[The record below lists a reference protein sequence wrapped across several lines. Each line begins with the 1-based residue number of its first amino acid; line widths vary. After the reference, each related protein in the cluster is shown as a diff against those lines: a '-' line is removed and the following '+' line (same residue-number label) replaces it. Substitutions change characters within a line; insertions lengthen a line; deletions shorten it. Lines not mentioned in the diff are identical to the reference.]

1 MTKSSPV
8 SQNLVDHRTVQ
19 LELLALH
26 GRVQDFDEGDLLHR
40 LDRFNAFVLKA
51 VNIAGIDL
59 AEFAVDQDK
68 VDDFKTLYQVAGTCP
83 RIIFDEI
90 DGSVI
95 DGVHR
100 ACALAQLGITWID
113 AYVGE
118 AAHVDCQWTR
128 DAQDEGCL
136 DLDDESQDGD
146 DIAGCDKCEEGA
158 RHTMKAR
165 P

>member
-1 MTKSSPV
+1 MADPSIA
-8 SQNLVDHRTVQ
+8 DHRTVQ

-40 LDRFNAFVLKA
+40 LDRFNAFVLKS
-51 VNIAGIDL
+51 VDIAGIDL
-59 AEFAVDQDK
+59 AEFDVDQDK
-68 VDDFKTLYQVAGTCP
+68 VDQFKVLYQATGTCP
-83 RIIFDEI
+83 RIVFDEI

-100 ACALAQLGITWID
+100 ANALAQLGITRID

-118 AAHVDCQWTR
+118 AAHADCNWTR
-128 DAQDEGCL
+128 DAQDEDSLEDEESEDGL
-136 DLDDESQDGD
+136 DNDD
-146 DIAGCDKCEEGA
+146 DIDIDIDIDGIGA
-158 RHTMKAR
+158 RPSTKAR